1 MKNNIVETIIG
12 AVVIFSA
19 CFFAFYLYNSNK
31 KQDDEEGYTIGAKF
45 QNVSGIIEGSDVQI
59 AGIVVGSVTGLT
71 LDKDTY
77 SAIVKM
83 NISPD
88 IKIPKDSSVAVISN
102 GMLGG
107 KYLAVTPGAD
117 DAMLAEGDSIKFTQS
132 TISIEALINKF
143 VLSSGQ
149 KSQ

>member
-1 MKNNIVETIIG
+1 MKNNLVETIIG
-12 AVVIFSA
+12 AVVIFTA
-19 CFFAFYLYNSNK
+19 CFFAFYMYSSNK
-31 KQDDEEGYTIGAKF
+31 KQDDDEGYSINAKF

-59 AGIVVGSVTGLT
+59 AGIVVGSVTKLS
-71 LDKDTY
+71 LDKDNY
-77 SAIVKM
+77 YASVKM

-88 IKIPKDSSVAVISN
+88 VKIPKDSSVAVISN

-107 KYLAVTPGAD
+107 KYLAITPGAD
-117 DAMLAEGDSIKFTQS
+117 DAMLAEGDAIKFTQS
-132 TISIEALINKF
+132 TISIESLINKF